1 MIKSRRRMLIL
12 KKAETEL
19 FLIKEGAVNTEN
31 EIILNNGTTQNGTYA
46 CATTGQKSFSFKV
59 DVSNYNNIYI
69 DYGFTQLWTSGIG
82 YSTTGIICGY
92 STSNG
97 TNTGMINTYD
107 VYKTINFIDD
117 ASSFTSKVVI
127 IDVSQIS
134 GEVYVKGFISWYADR
149 FKTHINNIYLSK

>member
-1 MIKSRRRMLIL
+1 ML

-31 EIILNNGTTQNGTYA
+31 EIILNNGTTRNGTYA
-46 CATTGQKSFSFKV
+46 CATTGRKSFSFKV

-69 DYGFTQLWTSGIG
+69 DYGFTQLWISGIG
-82 YSTTGIICGY
+82 YNTAGLMCGY
-92 STSNG
+92 SISNG

-107 VYKTINFIDD
+107 AYKMFNFINDT
-117 ASSFTSKVVI
+117 SSFNSKVAI

-134 GEVYVKGFISWYADR
+134 GEVYVKGFIEWDADR